1 MMKLRTGLALGALG
15 LSLGAVVGCTVT
27 NLNHCGL
34 NAGACGEGMACSM
47 CAIEND
53 GCVPQGT
60 PLEEACAFVS
70 GSDPSTTGPQT
81 TTTEPTT
88 LTPTDT
94 SDDGTGTT
102 FDVTTNPGTATDTT
116 TATETTT
123 PGETSSTTE
132 PVPPCEGEVVGNKD
146 CGGDLPYCVENE
158 CVSCEDLDC
167 SEVEPEKPTC
177 AVNLGLCVECQ
188 QHSDCESL
196 DEPACNTLTA
206 TCEPCDSHDQ
216 CPATACN
223 LETGQCFPTENVL
236 YVDNTP
242 EDPGGCSDAKPNW
255 GTAPAEAVCTL
266 QNAMS
271 RLDVGVPTTIKIKNG
286 AKPQNLPSTVPEGN
300 FIVAIVHYGNTIP
313 SLVLAFTDPAVT
325 VSAGN
330 KVFMNRISIYN
341 SPMPASDPLIECA
354 GQAVG
359 ASLWLERQRIFSGK
373 TAIRANNCAVH
384 IRRSTI
390 TANSGGGVGGGVD
403 VDGANA
409 ALAKLWIENS
419 YLTEN
424 NGGKFGAV
432 RLGGVVDGSILY
444 STIALNKSGLAP
456 VECINGWGGK
466 LTVRNSALMS
476 DGTTIGPGCIDA
488 ELITNAVDLEALSK
502 ADITEFFSGF
512 AEGVFQAKI
521 GGALKEQAMW
531 KLGDPRVD
539 YDGTPRPTEPGT
551 ADYAGADR
559 PEL

>member
-1 MMKLRTGLALGALG
+1 MRSSWTMMKFRTGLALGALG
-15 LSLGAVVGCTVT
+15 LSLGAAVSCTVT

-47 CAIEND
+47 CAIDNN

-70 GSDPSTTGPQT
+70 ASSDPGTTGPQT
-81 TTTEPTT
+81 TTSEPTT

-94 SDDGTGTT
+94 SEDGTT
-102 FDVTTNPGTATDTT
+102 FDPTTNPGTATDTT
-116 TATETTT
+116 TGTETTT
-123 PGETSSTTE
+123 PGETSSTTG
-132 PVPPCEGEVVGNKD
+132 PMPPCEGEVVGNKT
-146 CGGDLPYCVENE
+146 CGGDLPYCVDNE

-177 AVNLGLCVECQ
+177 AVDLGLCVECQ
-188 QHSDCESL
+188 QHSDCESI

-223 LETGQCFPTENVL
+223 LETGQCFPPENVL

-242 EDPGGCSDAKPNW
+242 EGLDSCSDAKPDW
-255 GTAPAEAVCTL
+255 GTAPDEAVCTL
-266 QNAMS
+266 QNAMA
-271 RLDVGVPTTIKIKNG
+271 RLVEGVPTTVKIKTG
-286 AKPQNLPSTVPEGN
+286 AKPQNLPAVVPEGKY
-300 FIVAIVHYGNTIP
+300 IVAIVHYGNTIP
-313 SLVLAFTDPAVT
+313 SLILSFADPALT

-341 SPMPASDPLIECA
+341 SMPASDPLIECA
-354 GQAVG
+354 GQGIG
-359 ASLWLERQRIFSGK
+359 ASLWLERQRVFAGK

-390 TANSGGGVGGGVD
+390 TGNTLGGVD
-403 VDGANA
+403 IDGTDV

-419 YLTEN
+419 HITEN
-424 NGGKFGAV
+424 NGTKFGAV
-432 RLGGVVDGSILY
+432 RMGGVVDGSILY
-444 STIALNKSGLAP
+444 STIALNKSVLSP
-456 VECINGWGGK
+456 VECINGWAAK

-476 DGTTIGPGCIDA
+476 VGPTVGGGCIDA
-488 ELITNAVDLEALSK
+488 ELVTNAVDLEAATK
-502 ADITEFFSGF
+502 ADIAEFFSGF
-512 AEGVFQAKI
+512 AEGAFQAKI
-521 GGALKEQAMW
+521 GGALKDQATW
-531 KLGDPRVD
+531 QLGDPRVD

-551 ADYAGADR
+551 LDYAGADR